1 MEEMNNMI
9 EQGDN
14 LIEPAFPANVL
25 EMFFEVLLEW
35 LVYMTTYLL

>member
-9 EQGDN
+9 EQGDQ

-25 EMFFEVLLEW
+25 ELFFEVLLEW
-35 LVYMTTYLL
+35 LVYVSTFLL